1 MEKNNL
7 KRIPL
12 LFLTLL
18 LALVS
23 CSSPAQPSAPAA
35 PPASTDS
42 APAENPKT
50 PQALQPT
57 PKADALF
64 IVVKPDGSEIG
75 FTWDDLKK
83 MPLAQMTA
91 EGKVEEGVKL
101 FDVLTAAGVTE
112 FSEVNLSGT
121 SNPATLTADQVKDET
136 TLLDFTNHGTVKLST
151 NYIPKAQWTKDVARI
166 EVK

>member
-1 MEKNNL
+1 M
-7 KRIPL
+7 KRTPL
-12 LFLTLL
+12 LYLILL

-23 CSSPAQPSAPAA
+23 CSSPAQPTAPADA
-35 PPASTDS
+35 
-42 APAENPKT
+42 PKT

-57 PKADALF
+57 PVADALF
-64 IVVKPDGSEIG
+64 VVVKPDGSEVG

-83 MPLAQMTA
+83 MPLAQMTT

-101 FDVLTAAGVTE
+101 LDVLTTAGVAE
-112 FSEVNLSGT
+112 FSTVNLSGT
-121 SNPATLTADQVKDET
+121 SNPAKLTAEQVKDET
-136 TLLDFTNHGTVKLST
+136 TILDFTNHGTVKLST